1 MKAVY
6 YFGKGKVPC
15 KGFVPEKSF
24 RNEKKSLCAGKS
36 PLQSVNQ
43 SQKIPV
49 KTLQVIRFR
58 REKSLRLDGSDW
70 LTKGHLF
77 GCTMILPIF
86 AAGIQRKKL
95 HSDFELSCFH

>member
-15 KGFVPEKSF
+15 KGFVPEKSL
-24 RNEKKSLCAGKS
+24 RNDKKSLCAGKS
-36 PLQSVNQ
+36 PLQSVHQ

-49 KTLQVIRFR
+49 KTLQVIRYR

-70 LTKGHLF
+70 LTDIFIRLHHFTVQLLQGYKGRS
-77 GCTMILPIF
+77 CT
-86 AAGIQRKKL
+86 Q
-95 HSDFELSCFH
+95 SLS